1 MYNLD
6 NFKTRLKEL
15 NIELNENQINQF
27 IQYYDLLIEWNSFMN
42 LTAITEWEDVIL
54 KHFIDS
60 LAIVKVLKMTDVSYS
75 LLDMGTGAG
84 FPGIPIKIAFPN
96 IKVVLAD
103 SLNKRVNFLNK
114 VIDDLGLND
123 ICAIHSRAEDLA
135 KNKEYRESFD
145 LVVSRAVA
153 KLSILTEYCL
163 PFVKLDGQF
172 ICYKSVNVYDEYDE
186 AKNAINI
193 LGGGDI
199 NNVSFNLPLS
209 DLPRNLF
216 CIKKIKI
223 TPNKYPRKA
232 GVPAKEP
239 L

>member
-6 NFKTRLKEL
+6 NFRTRLKEL
-15 NIELNENQINQF
+15 DIELNENQINQF

-60 LAIVKVLKMTDVSYS
+60 LSIVKVLKMTDVSYS

-96 IKVVLAD
+96 IKVVLSD

-153 KLSILTEYCL
+153 KLSIISEYCL

-172 ICYKSVNVYDEYDE
+172 ICYKSVNVYDEYNE

-216 CIKKIKI
+216 CIKKIKS